1 MQKETQKELVKEIAW
16 EIAEGYNLESDY
28 NTDFLAEM
36 IRRKYW
42 HPEEGIMSIADRTG
56 KKMKKINKKG
66 NRIIDAPP
74 KRNLERLEEELED
87 SPKVKPEQGRG
98 YLVSNIVNAEAN
110 EIRKKLTELGKF
122 AEEE

>member
-1 MQKETQKELVKEIAW
+1 MKTELQKELVKNFAW
-16 EIAEGYNLESDY
+16 EIAREYQLESEY

-66 NRIIDAPP
+66 NRIIDSTP
-74 KRNLERLEEELED
+74 KKNLEKLEEELED
-87 SPKVKPEQGRG
+87 SPKVDLEQGRG
-98 YLVSNIVNAEAN
+98 FLVSNIVKDAAN
-110 EIRKKLTELGKF
+110 EIKIKLLSLSTE
-122 AEEE
+122 A

>member
-16 EIAEGYNLESDY
+16 EIAKGYKLKSSF

-42 HPEEGIMSIADRTG
+42 HPEEGILNIADRTG

-66 NRIIDAPP
+66 NRIVDATP
-74 KRNLERLEEELED
+74 KKNLERLEEELED
-87 SPKVKPEQGRG
+87 SPKVKPDQGRG
-98 YLVSNIVNAEAN
+98 YLVSNIVKDEADAIK
-110 EIRKKLTELGKF
+110 EKLSKLGD
-122 AEEE
+122 E